1 MCEKKRSKKMGKKI
15 TAAIL
20 KETLIQMLVS
30 VVLIAIAAFVVL
42 KMSPS
47 DAVIKVIVLAIYAV
61 SAFVGGFLMGKVMDR
76 RKFLWGLVAGA
87 VYITV
92 ILLVAFVV
100 KGNFNAGMVGVT
112 SGIIASLAGGT
123 IGGMLS

>member
-1 MCEKKRSKKMGKKI
+1 MGKKI

-87 VYITV
+87 MYITV

-112 SGIIASLAGGT
+112 SGVIASLAGGT